1 MTSEPNGSA
10 VPEPDEQI
18 REAAKR
24 LAHAAPPIGPNGLK
38 RLRELLQPVKGHAGT
53 RKSSPDSS
61 GGASG

>member
-1 MTSEPNGSA
+1 MTSDANRSA

-18 REAAKR
+18 RKAAQR

-53 RKSSPDSS
+53 RKSSADSTE
-61 GGASG
+61 GASG